1 MLKYHLVF
9 SFALLVMIP
18 AILLAILAGLGVGL
32 IFGSLNVH
40 YRDIGQ
46 MSGMLLQLWMYAT
59 PVVYPLSLVDH
70 RAPLVAKLL
79 MLNPVTGIVELVR
92 WGLFPS
98 APYPATS
105 VLCSALISLLLLI
118 AGLMIFRRME
128 RTFADIV

>member
-46 MSGMLLQLWMYAT
+46 MSGMLLQLCDVCDTSRISPFVRRAT
-59 PVVYPLSLVDH
+59 
-70 RAPLVAKLL
+70 APLVAKLL

>member
-1 MLKYHLVF
+1 MLKFHVVV
-9 SFALLVMIP
+9 SIALLVIIP
-18 AILLAILAGLGVGL
+18 AILLAIVAGLGVGL

-59 PVVYPLSLVDH
+59 PVVYPLSLVER
-70 RAPLVAKLL
+70 RAPFVAKLL
-79 MLNPVTGIVELVR
+79 MFNPATGIVELVR

-98 APYPATS
+98 TLYPATS
-105 VLCSALISLLLLI
+105 VLCCALTSSLLLI
-118 AGLMIFRRME
+118 AGLLIFRRME